1 FGQLLVTP
9 LPFDVADAVGA
20 LAPWLVLGTDRPRF
34 DDAEL
39 AVGAPVQDQAEFPV
53 RPLRKFPDDERIG
66 FRNVAVA
73 FLLRRGCRGQR
84 GVRAEARQQ
93 RQRGGALQ
101 DFATCG
107 HWRPYPFV
115 IPGPPQLHR
124 GGTRNPVACMSTF
137 YNKSTGFPLSRE

>member
-73 FLLRRGCRGQR
+73 FLLRRGCRGAPATPTR
-84 GVRAEARQQ
+84 RRLAGFRDVWALATLPFRHS
-93 RQRGGALQ
+93 GA
-101 DFATCG
+101 AAASS
-107 HWRPYPFV
+107 R
-115 IPGPPQLHR
+115 
-124 GGTRNPVACMSTF
+124 RNPESSGLYVNVLQQKHWIPAF
-137 YNKSTGFPLSRE
+137 TGMTK